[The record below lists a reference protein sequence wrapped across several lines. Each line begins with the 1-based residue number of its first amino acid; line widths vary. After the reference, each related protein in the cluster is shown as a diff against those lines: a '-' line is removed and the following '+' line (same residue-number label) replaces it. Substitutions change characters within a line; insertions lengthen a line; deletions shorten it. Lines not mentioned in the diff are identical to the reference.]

1 MPKDKMAGTI
11 DMQLMRYINLF
22 GRITRISTTRCF
34 VYNNQIIFAVPKAQV
49 STAIGRGA
57 VNVKKLN
64 SILRKKVRIVAMPTT
79 DISSGCEYES
89 HGDFSQS
96 GNLRVSN
103 NGGIGKFVEDVVSPI
118 EFNKIEVKENSVVI
132 NAGRQSKA
140 ALIGRG
146 RQREKELSEVL
157 KNFFGIVKL
166 RIV

>member
-1 MPKDKMAGTI
+1 
-11 DMQLMRYINLF
+11 MQLMRYINLF
-22 GRITRISTTRCF
+22 DRVTRVPTTKCF

-49 STAIGRGA
+49 SMAIGRDA
-57 VNVKKLN
+57 VNVRKLN
-64 SILRKKVRIVAMPTT
+64 SILRRKIRVVAMPMR
-79 DISSGCEYES
+79 DFFPG
-89 HGDFSQS
+89 HGDKSDD
-96 GNLRVSN
+96 
-103 NGGIGKFVEDVVSPI
+103 GIGKFVEAVVSPI

-157 KNFFGIVKL
+157 KNFFNIAKL